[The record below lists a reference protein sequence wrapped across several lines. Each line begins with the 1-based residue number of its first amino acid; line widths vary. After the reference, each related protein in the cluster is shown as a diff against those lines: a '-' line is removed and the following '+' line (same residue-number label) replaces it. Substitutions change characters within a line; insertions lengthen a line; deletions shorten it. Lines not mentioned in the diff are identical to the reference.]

1 MRVGSGWRSSDA
13 GRTRPHL
20 SHAARLAGRFV
31 WKAARGDF
39 LVSVAAEAVGALG
52 LAGVLLFAQQVAEKL
67 TADPPIGDLRDVLP
81 ETIGLGLSLA
91 VSGLAAVFVRR
102 VRWLVAEQV
111 TRHVQ
116 EEIIGVSTSVDY
128 ELYERQDFHDQLN
141 RSNAQVAESSYQMAY
156 DVLSLFNVLATS
168 VVVILVLVR
177 SVPEVLGVLVLIA
190 IPSVAAARVSA
201 RLAYQTTYEL
211 TPNDRLRLYLYGA
224 LSRKPEARELRIF
237 GLGDV
242 LRRRWDGLYDDRM
255 RRIRELVRRQ
265 MVFDGLAALIGAL
278 LVAGVLL
285 VLVQAA
291 VDGRISVANAAV
303 AIVALQQLTSRLR
316 SAASASGSLRQST
329 FFLDEFERFRA
340 LGAKDV
346 APPSAVI
353 STLPRRLSVDHV
365 SFRYPGTETL
375 VLDDVSL
382 EVGPG
387 EIVALVGVSGG
398 GKTTLAHLVAGLY
411 RPTAGSISLDGVDIA
426 SIPRSEYWRSIAA
439 VFQDFVRFELTAR
452 ENIAMSEYARIDDM
466 PGVTAAARRAG
477 IDHALERLPSGYE
490 TMMSRSYDGGA
501 DLSVGQWQRLAV
513 ARAFFREA
521 PLLILDEP
529 AAALDA
535 VAEKRLYE
543 RLVEL
548 CESRSVLLISH
559 RFSTVRLAD
568 RICVLEGGRIAE
580 QGAHEELMELGGRY
594 AELFNLQAS
603 SYVGDQARGQPADW
617 HGT

>member
-1 MRVGSGWRSSDA
+1 MAW
-13 GRTRPHL
+13 
-20 SHAARLAGRFV
+20 RFV
-31 WKAARGDF
+31 WRAARGDF
-39 LVSVAAEAVGALG
+39 LVSLAAEAVGALG
-52 LAGVLLFAQQVAEKL
+52 LAGVLLFAQQVAAKL
-67 TADPPIGDLRDVLP
+67 TAEPRINDLGDVLP

-102 VRWLVAEQV
+102 ARWLVAEQV

-141 RSNAQVAESSYQMAY
+141 RSNTQAAESSYQMAY

-168 VVVILVLVR
+168 AVVILVLVR
-177 SVPEVLGVLVLIA
+177 SVPEVLGVLVLIGV
-190 IPSVAAARVSA
+190 PSVAVARMSA

-211 TPNDRLRLYLYGA
+211 TPTDRLRFYLYGA
-224 LSRKPEARELRIF
+224 LTRKPEARELRVF

-242 LRRRWDGLYDDRM
+242 LRHRWAGLYDERM

-265 MVFDGLAALIGAL
+265 VIFDGLAALIVAL

-291 VDGRISVANAAV
+291 VDGRITVANAAV

-316 SAASASGSLRQST
+316 SAASASGSMRQSS

-340 LGAKDV
+340 RRGADV
-346 APPSAVI
+346 APLPVAGA
-353 STLPRRLSVDHV
+353 TLPRGRLIVDHV

-411 RPTAGSISLDGVDIA
+411 HPTTGSITLDGVDIA
-426 SIPRSEYWRSIAA
+426 TIPRGEYWRSIAV
-439 VFQDFVRFELTAR
+439 VFQDFVRYELTAL
-452 ENIAMSEYARIDDM
+452 ENIAMSDYPRITDL

-477 IDHALERLPSGYE
+477 IDHALEQLPSGYQ

-548 CESRSVLLISH
+548 CEFRSVLLISH

-568 RICVLEGGRIAE
+568 RICVVEGGQIVE
-580 QGAHEELMELGGRY
+580 QGAHNELMELGGRY

-603 SYVGDQARGQPADW
+603 SYLADQTPSPPADG
-617 HGT
+617 HRT